1 MQYDYHSCPYEP
13 DTGVPPC
20 GKMAECKTCTW
31 CSLAATQATT
41 AIIFCIKFKLCASS
55 IKSACHRMTK

>member
-20 GKMAECKTCTW
+20 GEMAECKTRE
-31 CSLAATQATT
+31 T
-41 AIIFCIKFKLCASS
+41 AQTIS
-55 IKSACHRMTK
+55 

>member
-20 GKMAECKTCTW
+20 GEMAECKTCTW
-31 CSLAATQATT
+31 CNLAATSE
-41 AIIFCIKFKLCASS
+41 K
-55 IKSACHRMTK
+55 

>member
-20 GKMAECKTCTW
+20 GEKAECKTCAW
-31 CSLAATQATT
+31 C
-41 AIIFCIKFKLCASS
+41 AIADKPS
-55 IKSACHRMTK
+55 

>member
-20 GKMAECKTCTW
+20 GEMAECKTCAW
-31 CSLAATQATT
+31 CSLAATSE
-41 AIIFCIKFKLCASS
+41 K
-55 IKSACHRMTK
+55 